1 MHAGFNASD
10 HYSFLKNAVDVSL
23 PNLKNE
29 IVPGYQM
36 KFLGANSSASIKGEG
51 KTINPQFGIRNYI
64 TEKGK
69 ISDVSFFKEV
79 LYEDALNIYHQAY

>member
-1 MHAGFNASD
+1 M
-10 HYSFLKNAVDVSL
+10 KNAVDVSL

-79 LYEDALNIYHQAY
+79 LYEELWDHIDANFHNSL